1 MANTYEIIDKTI
13 LTGTQASI
21 DFTSIDSSYTDLVLK
36 ISTRATDAVGSDGI
50 NIRFNGSSTGYSIR
64 RLLGQPS
71 NNDIAS
77 DTSTTSGYM
86 SIGLSNSA
94 TQTANTFGNLEMYVP
109 NYTSSNFKSV
119 STDSTP
125 ENNTASTYRGIY
137 AGLWSNTAAINQIT
151 IYTGG
156 TTFAAGSSF
165 YLYGIKNS

>member
-1 MANTYEIIDKTI
+1 MATTYKIISKTI
-13 LTGTQASI
+13 LTGTQANI
-21 DFTSIDSSYTDLVLK
+21 DFTSINSSYTDLVLK
-36 ISTRATDAVGSDGI
+36 MSTRATDAVGSDTI
-50 NIRFNGSSTGYSIR
+50 NIRFNGSSTGYSVK
-64 RLLGQPS
+64 RLIGQPS
-71 NNDIAS
+71 NNDNTS
-77 DTSTTSGYM
+77 DSSTTSGYM

-94 TQTANTFGNLEMYVP
+94 TQTADTFGNLEMYVP

-125 ENNTASTYRGIY
+125 ENDATSTYRGIY

-165 YLYGIKNS
+165 YLYGINNS